1 MPSKFK
7 SAVVT
12 PLLKKQGLDL
22 TFKNYRPVSNTAFLA
37 KVIERAVSFH
47 LVRHLSANN
56 LWEPFQSAYREFHS
70 TETALLRVQNDI
82 LWELDRQQVVVL
94 LLLDLSAAF
103 DTIDHNILLT
113 RLSSLGVKGTSLQW
127 FKCYLT
133 GRSQAVRVGEATSR
147 PHELAYGVPQG
158 SVLGPI
164 LFSLYM
170 LPLAQLIKKNKIQY
184 HFYADDTQLYLS
196 LSPEEDPSSAL
207 EQIEQCVSSIKG
219 WMKNNKLK
227 LNDDKTELL
236 VFGTPQQLKK
246 ISFSSVVVGSTVVS
260 KSSKARNLGVIFDEN
275 LNFNSQVNIM
285 CKKSYFHLRN
295 LSAIRKYLDQQS
307 AKKAVQAFVTSTL
320 DYGNSL
326 LYGLPKNQLEKLQL
340 VQNSAVRIIMG
351 VRKFDHITHLRREL
365 HWLPVADR
373 ISFKILVLTWKCLHD
388 QAPNYLSSLVH
399 EKSQKR
405 RLRSSDQGLLAT
417 PRSKLVTCGDRTFSK
432 AAPVL
437 WNALSLKLRR
447 IDTLDTFKSALKT
460 HLFN

>member
-1 MPSKFK
+1 M
-7 SAVVT
+7 
-12 PLLKKQGLDL
+12 
-22 TFKNYRPVSNTAFLA
+22 
-37 KVIERAVSFH
+37 
-47 LVRHLSANN
+47 
-56 LWEPFQSAYREFHS
+56 
-70 TETALLRVQNDI
+70 
-82 LWELDRQQVVVL
+82 
-94 LLLDLSAAF
+94 
-103 DTIDHNILLT
+103 
-113 RLSSLGVKGTSLQW
+113 
-127 FKCYLT
+127 
-133 GRSQAVRVGEATSR
+133 
-147 PHELAYGVPQG
+147 
-158 SVLGPI
+158 
-164 LFSLYM
+164 
-170 LPLAQLIKKNKIQY
+170 
-184 HFYADDTQLYLS
+184 
-196 LSPEEDPSSAL
+196 
-207 EQIEQCVSSIKG
+207 
-219 WMKNNKLK
+219 
-227 LNDDKTELL
+227 
-236 VFGTPQQLKK
+236 
-246 ISFSSVVVGSTVVS
+246 VS

-285 CKKSYFHLRN
+285 CKKSYFHLCN

-326 LYGLPKNQLEKLQL
+326 LYGLPKTQLEKLQL